1 MSERSLSEQGPLL
14 RVQGVSQ
21 AFDTPAGRVLALDR
35 INLDV
40 SSGELVVLIG
50 HSGCGKSTLLNIVAG
65 LLAPTAGAALFDD
78 RPIAGPGP
86 ERAVVFQNYSL
97 LPWLS
102 VYDNVFV
109 AVDSAEPGLGRKEK
123 QELTRRFLKVVG
135 LAGQAQKR
143 PHQLS
148 GGMRQRVAVA
158 RAFAV
163 HPRLLLLDEPFGAL
177 DALTRSTL
185 QDELLKIWS
194 LESRTESVLMVTHDV
209 DEAIYLADRIMVMTN
224 GPAATVGEVLTVN
237 LERPRDK
244 RGMMHTPEYA
254 DLKDRL
260 LYLLTVAHARDVA

>member
-1 MSERSLSEQGPLL
+1 MASATPSVQGPLL
-14 RVQGVSQ
+14 QVQNVSQ
-21 AFDTPAGRVLALDR
+21 AFDTPSGRVLALDR
-35 INLDV
+35 ISLEV
-40 SSGELVVLIG
+40 TSGELVVLIG

-65 LLAPTAGAALFDD
+65 LRAPTAGEVLFDGG
-78 RPIAGPGP
+78 PVTGPGP

-109 AVDSAEPGLGRKEK
+109 AVDSAEPTLGRKEK
-123 QELTRRFLKVVG
+123 QELTSRFLKVVG
-135 LAGQAQKR
+135 LAGQAKKR

-209 DEAIYLADRIMVMTN
+209 DEAIYLADRIVVMTN
-224 GPAATVGEVLTVN
+224 GPAATVGEILTVN

-244 RGMMHTPEYA
+244 RGMVHTPEYA